1 MSEDITIWVRDQ
13 FVEVL
18 EIDADEITEDSFFA
32 EDLDADSI
40 DLIEVVNRAEAR
52 WGVKIDEE
60 QIYDIETVGQLVA
73 LLRSAVGDSG

>member
-1 MSEDITIWVRDQ
+1 MSEDINTWVRDQ

-18 EIDADEITEDSFFA
+18 EIEPDEITEDSFFA

-60 QIYDIETVGQLVA
+60 QIYDIETVGELVA
-73 LLRSAVGDSG
+73 LMRATIEPED